1 MKNKYL
7 LYAQIVLT
15 ILLFY
20 FGNFAQIFKNPALAI
35 IFTAG
40 ALLALYSFYNL
51 GLDTFTPFPEPRN
64 EGKHVQVGTYKYVRH
79 PMYTAIILIALS
91 LALSSLSFVAIII
104 FLLLIY
110 VLDQKASL
118 EEKFLT
124 KLHPTYKVYAQ
135 KTKKFIP
142 FVY

>member
-1 MKNKYL
+1 MKGKSL
-7 LYAQIVLT
+7 LYAQIIL
-15 ILLFY
+15 ILLLFY
-20 FGNFAQIFKNPALAI
+20 LGSFPQIFKSLLLTVIFAL
-35 IFTAG
+35 G
-40 ALLALYSFYNL
+40 ALLGVWSAYNL
-51 GLDTFTPFPEPRN
+51 GLDTFTQFPEPRN